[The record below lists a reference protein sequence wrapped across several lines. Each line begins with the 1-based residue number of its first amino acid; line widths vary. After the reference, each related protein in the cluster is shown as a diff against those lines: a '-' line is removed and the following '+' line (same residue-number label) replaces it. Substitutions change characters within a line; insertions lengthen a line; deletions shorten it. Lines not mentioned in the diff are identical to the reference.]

1 MCSSIMRAGQE
12 RRARCA
18 HTSST
23 LRNSSLDGHKIGAY
37 LSLGSDERA
46 QRAICLQEG
55 DPPVGSAPQGRQ
67 ILLNL
72 GHALKYD
79 ERWAGEKGR
88 LSPHRF
94 CPERWLSEEGQ
105 KTGAFLPFGGGLR
118 MCVGYLLAQAEMKV
132 CEHHV
137 DGFHDCMQIDGC

>member
-1 MCSSIMRAGQE
+1 MRSSITRAGQE
-12 RRARCA
+12 GRASCA

-37 LSLGSDERA
+37 RSLGSNERA

-55 DPPVGSAPQGRQ
+55 DSPVGSASQGRQ

-72 GHALKYD
+72 GHTLKYD

-88 LSPHRF
+88 LSPNCF
-94 CPERWLSEEGQ
+94 CPERWLSKEGQ
-105 KTGAFLPFGGGLR
+105 KTGAFLPFGGDLR

-132 CEHHV
+132 CDHQV
-137 DGFHDCMQIDGC
+137 DEFHNCMQIGGC